1 MKKELFDDL
10 VSSMSEMVAIEKG
23 KMAPKSEHVHRH
35 AIPDVKL
42 LRKSSGMKQAE
53 FAKAVGASVGLVQS
67 WEQERRI
74 PSGSA
79 LKLLLLIE
87 RNPALLDE
95 LLVI

>member
-10 VSSMSEMVAIEKG
+10 VNSMNEMVAIEKG
-23 KMAPKSEHVHRH
+23 ELTPKPEHVHRH
-35 AIPDVKL
+35 VIPDVKL
-42 LRKSSGMKQAE
+42 LRTSKGMKQAE
-53 FAKAVGASVGLVQS
+53 FARALGTSVGLVQS
-67 WEQERRI
+67 WEQERRV